1 MILNPKINCEVAVT
15 HLKNKQFITAHN
27 LFLNLAESLK
37 KSELIKSALF
47 YMLAATC
54 KTRQGKESE
63 NEIKEAGDLFLK
75 YSNSKNSK
83 NVKGALLCASKCFL
97 SLGEFD
103 KAKDAYQ
110 KSKIIIPSTI
120 QVTRPVVIIDDSKAI
135 SFKLQNY
142 IEKLGYSEIHI
153 FENGK
158 DALKGCKKLFSENK
172 EPMIILD
179 MGLPDLEGDDVTKQ
193 LLKDKVNLQII
204 IITADEKAT
213 TRVKK
218 TISAGVSSFIQKP
231 FTLDE
236 LKKAIDLAESEYSI
250 LQ

>member
-1 MILNPKINCEVAVT
+1 MDSTINCEIAVT

-27 LFLNLAESLK
+27 LFQNQAESLK
-37 KSELIKSALF
+37 KSEYVKSALM
-47 YMLAATC
+47 YMLAAEC
-54 KTRQGKESE
+54 KTRQGKESK

-75 YSNSKNSK
+75 YSNSKNPK

-110 KSKIIIPSTI
+110 KAKIIIQSTI
-120 QVTRPVVIIDDSKAI
+120 QVTRPIVIIDDSQAI
-135 SFKLQNY
+135 AMKLKNY
-142 IEKLGYSEIHI
+142 VEKLGYSEIHV

-158 DALKGCKKLFSENK
+158 DGVKGCKQLFSENK
-172 EPMIILD
+172 EPIVLLD
-179 MGLPDLEGDDVTKQ
+179 MGLPDLEGDVVATK
-193 LLKDKVNLQII
+193 LLNDKANLQII
-204 IITADEKAT
+204 VITADEKT
-213 TRVKK
+213 TKRVNK
-218 TISAGVSSFIQKP
+218 TISTGVTAFIQKP

-236 LKKAIDLAESEYSI
+236 FKKAIDVAESEYSL